1 MMNTNSGHD
10 TDVTKGF
17 QGAMRLSYFL
27 IDNRP
32 GTTRAA
38 AVLAISQAEAF
49 SSGQPRY
56 SLTLTLLDA

>member
-1 MMNTNSGHD
+1 MNKD
-10 TDVTKGF
+10 TIF
-17 QGAMRLSYFL
+17 QTFFNGAVRLSCFL

-38 AVLAISQAEAF
+38 IVLAISQAEAL

-56 SLTLTLLDA
+56 SLTLILLGA